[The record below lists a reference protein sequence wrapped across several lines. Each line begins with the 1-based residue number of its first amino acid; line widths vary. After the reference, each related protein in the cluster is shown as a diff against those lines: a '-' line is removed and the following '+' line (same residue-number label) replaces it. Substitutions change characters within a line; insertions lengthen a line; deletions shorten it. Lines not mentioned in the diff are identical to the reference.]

1 MASNLPV
8 SLSDI
13 SAAIDPRDPED
24 RLRSRIRNAYLVLAA
39 LVVLAFVGFVL
50 VPIGGA
56 VVASGQVGVES
67 RVKRIAHPTGGIV
80 SELLVANG
88 DTVREGQVLVRLDN
102 AVSGMTNE
110 LSGLTVVQMQA
121 QRARLD
127 AERMGFAAIRFPAE
141 LLSSKDPAARQAM
154 MDETRLFLT
163 RNAQSGQMIA
173 QLRARVAQYQKQI
186 MGYQAQID
194 ALRKQQA
201 LIEPERQGVR
211 ELWDKGLVTINRMN
225 QLERTSADMEGSIAN
240 LQAQIATVQARIAE
254 TQEQIIS
261 QGATRR
267 ADAGSQFA
275 TVNNTINDQQMKSVS
290 AAETE
295 KRSVI
300 RAPYAGVVDK
310 LQLTTPGDVVKPT
323 ETIMEIVPDGDKP
336 IVEALI
342 QPNDID
348 QLRTG
353 QAARIRFTAF
363 NSTATPELHGKLIF
377 VAAER
382 TNNPDTKQSY
392 FEARIAIDAQDLK
405 KHPDIVLKPGMPA
418 EVFIETGSRS
428 MMSYL
433 LKPLR
438 DQFARAFRDN

>member
-1 MASNLPV
+1 MSDYLPASIT
-8 SLSDI
+8 DI
-13 SAAIDPRDPED
+13 TSAIDPRDPED
-24 RLRSRIRNAYLVLAA
+24 RLRYRIRETYIVLLALCVLVII
-39 LVVLAFVGFVL
+39 GFVV

-80 SELLVANG
+80 AELLVKNG
-88 DTVREGQVLVRLDN
+88 DHVREGQVLVRLDN
-102 AVSGMTNE
+102 AVSGMTNT

-127 AERMGFAAIRFPAE
+127 AERMGFAAIRFPAD
-141 LLSSKDPAARQAM
+141 LLKSTDPAARQAM
-154 MDETRLFLT
+154 LDETRLFVT

-186 MGYQAQID
+186 VGYQAQID
-194 ALRKQQA
+194 ALRKQQE
-201 LIEPERQGVR
+201 LIAPEREGVR

-225 QLERTSADMEGSIAN
+225 QLERTSADMDGSIAN

-261 QGATRR
+261 QGATRK

-275 TVNNTINDQQMKSVS
+275 TVSNTINDQQMKSVS

-300 RAPYAGVVDK
+300 RAPYSGVVDK
-310 LQLTTPGDVVKPT
+310 LQLTTAGDVVKPT
-323 ETIMEIVPDGDKP
+323 DTIMEIVPDKDKL
-336 IVEALI
+336 IVEAI
-342 QPNDID
+342 VQPNDID
-348 QLRTG
+348 QLRVG

-363 NSTATPELHGKLIF
+363 NSTATPEIHGRLIF

-382 TNNPDTKQSY
+382 TANPDTKQSY
-392 FEARIAIDAQDLK
+392 FEVRIAIDVQDLK
-405 KHPDIVLKPGMPA
+405 KRPDMVLKPGMPA
-418 EVFIETGSRS
+418 EVYIETGSRS

>member
-1 MASNLPV
+1 MSSNLPA
-8 SLSDI
+8 SLIEI
-13 SAAIDPRDPED
+13 SSAIDPRSPED
-24 RLRSRIRNAYLVLAA
+24 RLQYRIREAYLVLAA
-39 LVVLAFVGFVL
+39 LVVLVVIGFVL

-67 RVKRIAHPTGGIV
+67 RVKRIAHPSGGIV
-80 SELLVANG
+80 SELLVHNG
-88 DTVREGQVLVRLDN
+88 DVVREGQVLLRLDN
-102 AVSGMTNE
+102 VVSGATNE

-127 AERMGFAAIRFPAE
+127 AERMGFGAIRFPAD
-141 LLSSKDPAARQAM
+141 LLASKDPAARQAM
-154 MDETRLFLT
+154 QDEARLFVT
-163 RNAQSGQMIA
+163 RNAQTGQLVA
-173 QLRARVAQYQKQI
+173 QLRARVVQYGKQI
-186 MGYQAQID
+186 VGYQAQID
-194 ALRKQQA
+194 ALRKQQD
-201 LIEPERQGVR
+201 LIAPEREGVR

-261 QGATRR
+261 QGATRK

-290 AAETE
+290 AAEAE

-310 LQLTTPGDVVKPT
+310 LQLTTAGDVVKPGD
-323 ETIMEIVPDGDKP
+323 TIMEIVPDGDKLIIEA
-336 IVEALI
+336 IV

-348 QLRTG
+348 QLKVG
-353 QAARIRFTAF
+353 QPTRIRFTAF
-363 NSTATPELHGKLIF
+363 NSTATPEIHGKLIF

-382 TNNPDTKQSY
+382 TSNPDTKQSY
-392 FEARIAIDAQDLK
+392 FEVRIAIDAQDLK
-405 KHPDIVLKPGMPA
+405 KNPGMILKPGMPA
-418 EVFIETGSRS
+418 EVYIETGSRS
-428 MMSYL
+428 MLSYL